1 MTPLEVGVSGSN
13 VADNASTVVTLV
25 ATSAHAITG
34 VPAHA
39 PVGAVMIDAAPA
51 PLTSTLDARDLR
63 AADPGVAPADRLV
76 EPAVASLT
84 SAEAPPP
91 DPVRAPGD
99 TRGPTPDRTK
109 RAITSAA
116 GTPHAVST
124 THPPIQRIPSVP
136 GGVFVGER
144 FPLLTIATP
153 RLHVR
158 PHTPADADRVTEIF
172 GDRLTQRW
180 LPFSS
185 EHGPI
190 NGRAWCGEM
199 AAERRAMGQGDHYA
213 IVRREDE
220 QLVGCVWTKRT
231 DWPARST
238 EVSFALASEA
248 RGFGFAAEAIDGLAI
263 ELIMRHEFGRIEL
276 RVAPGNTGSRR
287 VAEKA
292 GFHYEGLLRNAGYVH
307 SGRVDL
313 EMWSLVA
320 ADLR

>member
-1 MTPLEVGVSGSN
+1 MTPHEVGVSGSH
-13 VADNASTVVTLV
+13 VAHDAATLVTL
-25 ATSAHAITG
+25 ATQQTQPDTK
-34 VPAHA
+34 PAHA
-39 PVGAVMIDAAPA
+39 PVGAIMIGTMPASLPSAVRSARPA
-51 PLTSTLDARDLR
+51 PGLE
-63 AADPGVAPADRLV
+63 PVVAPAV
-76 EPAVASLT
+76 HPAAAASASLT
-84 SAEAPPP
+84 RAEAAAS
-91 DPVRAPGD
+91 DPVRTND
-99 TRGPTPDRTK
+99 TRGAVPDRAR
-109 RAITSAA
+109 RAITSA
-116 GTPHAVST
+116 GGGPHALT
-124 THPPIQRIPSVP
+124 TAHPPVQRIPSVP

-144 FPLLTIATP
+144 FPHLTVATP

-158 PHTPADADRVTEIF
+158 PHTLADADRVTEIF

-190 NGRAWCGEM
+190 DGRAWCGEM

-220 QLVGCVWTKRT
+220 HLVGCVWTKRT
-231 DWPARST
+231 DWPARCT

-248 RGFGFAAEAIDGLAI
+248 RGFGFAAEAVDGLAI
-263 ELIMRHEFGRIEL
+263 ELIMRHDFGRIEL

>member
-1 MTPLEVGVSGSN
+1 MT
-13 VADNASTVVTLV
+13 ADT
-25 ATSAHAITG
+25 TSASLAPSSADTG
-34 VPAHA
+34 GATGDGETQASADPATKK
-39 PVGAVMIDAAPA
+39 PRGAAPN
-51 PLTSTLDARDLR
+51 R
-63 AADPGVAPADRLV
+63 A
-76 EPAVASLT
+76 
-84 SAEAPPP
+84 
-91 DPVRAPGD
+91 
-99 TRGPTPDRTK
+99 K
-109 RAITSAA
+109 RAISTAA
-116 GTPHAVST
+116 GTPRGVSA
-124 THPPIQRIPSVP
+124 THPPVQRIPSVP

-144 FPLLTIATP
+144 FPYLTIATP

-172 GDRLTQRW
+172 GDRLTRRW

-185 EHGPI
+185 EQGPI

-199 AAERRAMGQGDHYA
+199 AAERRAMGQGDHYG

-263 ELIMRHEFGRIEL
+263 ELIMRHDFGRIEL

-292 GFHYEGLLRNAGYVH
+292 GFRYEGLLRNAGYVH

>member
-13 VADNASTVVTLV
+13 VAHDAATIV
-25 ATSAHAITG
+25 ALATG
-34 VPAHA
+34 QAQPGVIPAHA
-39 PVGAVMIDAAPA
+39 PVGAIMIGTMAASLASSVLSAGHRPV
-51 PLTSTLDARDLR
+51 LD
-63 AADPGVAPADRLV
+63 PVVAPMDHLV
-76 EPAVASLT
+76 EPAMANLT
-84 SAEAPPP
+84 SAEAAPP
-91 DPVRAPGD
+91 DPVRPSGA
-99 TRGPTPDRTK
+99 RGAAPDRTK

-124 THPPIQRIPSVP
+124 AHPPVQRIPSVP

-144 FPLLTIATP
+144 FPHLTIATP

-158 PHTPADADRVTEIF
+158 PHTLADADRVTEIF

-180 LPFSS
+180 LPFST

-238 EVSFALASEA
+238 EVSFALAPEA

-263 ELIMRHEFGRIEL
+263 ELIMRHDFGRIEL

>member
-13 VADNASTVVTLV
+13 VAHDAATLV
-25 ATSAHAITG
+25 ALATAQAQPGGI
-34 VPAHA
+34 PAHA
-39 PVGAVMIDAAPA
+39 PVGAIMVDTMAASLASSVRSARHTPGV
-51 PLTSTLDARDLR
+51 TSV
-63 AADPGVAPADRLV
+63 VAPADHPV
-76 EPAVASLT
+76 APASASLT
-84 SAEAPPP
+84 SAEAAPP
-91 DPVRAPGD
+91 DPVRPSDG
-99 TRGPTPDRTK
+99 RGAAPDRAK
-109 RAITSAA
+109 RPITSAA
-116 GTPHAVST
+116 PHAVST
-124 THPPIQRIPSVP
+124 AHPPVQRIPSVP

-144 FPLLTIATP
+144 FPHLTIATP

-158 PHTPADADRVTEIF
+158 PHILADADRVTEIF

-180 LPFSS
+180 LPFST

-220 QLVGCVWTKRT
+220 QVVGCLWTKRT

-263 ELIMRHEFGRIEL
+263 ELIMRHDFGRIEL

>member
-1 MTPLEVGVSGSN
+1 
-13 VADNASTVVTLV
+13 
-25 ATSAHAITG
+25 
-34 VPAHA
+34 
-39 PVGAVMIDAAPA
+39 MIDSAPA
-51 PLTSTLDARDLR
+51 SVASATLSARGAR
-63 AADPGVAPADRLV
+63 AADTVAVPAGHVV
-76 EPAVASLT
+76 EPFVASLT
-84 SAEAPPP
+84 SAEAAPP
-91 DPVRAPGD
+91 DPVRPDEARSAG
-99 TRGPTPDRTK
+99 PDRTK

-116 GTPHAVST
+116 GAPHAVST
-124 THPPIQRIPSVP
+124 SHPPVQRIPSVP

-144 FPLLTIATP
+144 FPHLTIATP

-158 PHTPADADRVTEIF
+158 PHTLADADRVTEIF

-185 EHGPI
+185 EHGAI

-199 AAERRAMGQGDHYA
+199 ASERRALGQGDHYA

-238 EVSFALASEA
+238 EVSFALVSEA

-263 ELIMRHEFGRIEL
+263 ELIMRHDFGRIEL

>member
-1 MTPLEVGVSGSN
+1 ML
-13 VADNASTVVTLV
+13 
-25 ATSAHAITG
+25 
-34 VPAHA
+34 AHA
-39 PVGAVMIDAAPA
+39 PVGAIMVDTASAG
-51 PLTSTLDARDLR
+51 LTSAARR
-63 AADPGVAPADRLV
+63 AREVPAADTVAALADHLV
-76 EPAVASLT
+76 EPAAASLT
-84 SAEAPPP
+84 SAEAAPQ
-91 DPVRAPGD
+91 DPVRSSDGRNAAPN
-99 TRGPTPDRTK
+99 RSK

-124 THPPIQRIPSVP
+124 AHPPVQRIPSVP

-144 FPLLTIATP
+144 FPHLTIATP

-158 PHTPADADRVTEIF
+158 PHTPTDADRVTEIF

-180 LPFSS
+180 LPFST

-238 EVSFALASEA
+238 EVTSGNVVSRVWSSGA
-248 RGFGFAAEAIDGLAI
+248 DG
-263 ELIMRHEFGRIEL
+263 RNRI
-276 RVAPGNTGSRR
+276 R
-287 VAEKA
+287 
-292 GFHYEGLLRNAGYVH
+292 
-307 SGRVDL
+307 
-313 EMWSLVA
+313 
-320 ADLR
+320 

>member
-1 MTPLEVGVSGSN
+1 VTQLEVEVSGSY
-13 VADNASTVVTLV
+13 VARDAATVAALS
-25 ATSAHAITG
+25 ATHAPSAG

-39 PVGAVMIDAAPA
+39 PVGAMTTD
-51 PLTSTLDARDLR
+51 TDS
-63 AADPGVAPADRLV
+63 
-76 EPAVASLT
+76 ASLAHS
-84 SAEAPPP
+84 SAVTGAATGEGEPPASADSATKEP
-91 DPVRAPGD
+91 RS
-99 TRGPTPDRTK
+99 PTPNRAK

-116 GTPHAVST
+116 GTPRGVST
-124 THPPIQRIPSVP
+124 AHPPVQRIPSVP

-144 FPLLTIATP
+144 FPYLTIATP

-158 PHTPADADRVTEIF
+158 PHTLADADRVTEIF
-172 GDRLTQRW
+172 GDRLTRRW

-185 EHGPI
+185 EAGPI

-199 AAERRAMGQGDHYA
+199 AAERRAMGQGDHYG

-263 ELIMRHEFGRIEL
+263 ELIMRHDFGRIEL

>member
-1 MTPLEVGVSGSN
+1 MTPYEVGVSGSN
-13 VADNASTVVTLV
+13 VVHDVPTL
-25 ATSAHAITG
+25 AALAAAHGQSGG
-34 VPAHA
+34 VPA
-39 PVGAVMIDAAPA
+39 PVPVEAIMFGTASAASTSAARRAQDVPVADVVAAPPDHLA
-51 PLTSTLDARDLR
+51 
-63 AADPGVAPADRLV
+63 

-84 SAEAPPP
+84 STEAAPP
-91 DPVRAPGD
+91 DPVCPSG
-99 TRGPTPDRTK
+99 TRGTAPDRTK

-116 GTPHAVST
+116 RTPHAVST
-124 THPPIQRIPSVP
+124 AHPPVQRIPSVP

-144 FPLLTIATP
+144 FPHLTIATP

-158 PHTPADADRVTEIF
+158 PHILADADRVTEIF

-180 LPFSS
+180 LPFSA

-220 QLVGCVWTKRT
+220 QLVGCLWTKRT

-238 EVSFALASEA
+238 EVSFALAAEA
-248 RGFGFAAEAIDGLAI
+248 RGFGFVAEAIDGLAI
-263 ELIMRHEFGRIEL
+263 ELIMRHDFGRIEL

-292 GFHYEGLLRNAGYVH
+292 GFHYEGVLRNAGYVH
-307 SGRVDL
+307 SGRVDV

>member
-1 MTPLEVGVSGSN
+1 VTPLEVGVSGSN
-13 VADNASTVVTLV
+13 VAHDASTIVKLTMEQ
-25 ATSAHAITG
+25 AHAAG

-39 PVGAVMIDAAPA
+39 PVGAVMVDAAPA
-51 PLTSTLDARDLR
+51 WLASARGARDLR
-63 AADPGVAPADRLV
+63 AADPGLAPAGHLV
-76 EPAVASLT
+76 APAVASLT

-91 DPVRAPGD
+91 DPVRAPSAA
-99 TRGPTPDRTK
+99 PDRTK
-109 RAITSAA
+109 RPITSAA
-116 GTPHAVST
+116 GSPHAVST
-124 THPPIQRIPSVP
+124 THPPLQRIPSVP

-158 PHTPADADRVTEIF
+158 PHTLADADRVTEIF

-238 EVSFALASEA
+238 EVSFALASQA

-263 ELIMRHEFGRIEL
+263 ELIMRHDFGRIEL